1 MKLSELSE
9 RSDVPIASIKFYR
22 REGLLPPGR
31 ALGATTADYDEDH
44 LRRLKLIRALIR
56 FGGLSVSAVR
66 DVLAAL
72 AEPRNPAQV
81 RGVVDYALPTDLP
94 QTDSYSRTGDAD
106 SSVWAAEVIERMGWD
121 ISEMSP
127 HRQAL
132 DERMRVL
139 RRLDMDFE
147 VEELLPYARLA
158 ESVAELDDTHLDSPG
173 DSVTVAE
180 RVAVFSVLFG
190 PVLPLLRRLAHENR
204 ARRTSSA

>member
-31 ALGATTADYDEDH
+31 ALGATTAEYDEDH

-56 FGGLSVSAVR
+56 FGGLSVAAVR

-72 AEPRNPAQV
+72 EEPQNPARV

-94 QTDSYSRTGDAD
+94 ETDPRTVDD
-106 SSVWAAEVIERMGWD
+106 DHSVWTAEVIERMGWD

-139 RRLDMDFE
+139 RRLDMDIG

-158 ESVAELDDTHLDSPG
+158 EQIAELDDTHLNWPG

-180 RVAVFSVLFG
+180 RVVVFSVLFG

-204 ARRTSSA
+204 ARRTYSE

>member
-1 MKLSELSE
+1 MKLSELSA

-31 ALGATTADYDEDH
+31 AVGATTAEYDEDH

-72 AEPRNPAQV
+72 EEPRNPAQV

-94 QTDSYSRTGDAD
+94 QTDSRTGDD
-106 SSVWAAEVIERMGWD
+106 DGSVWAAEVIERMGWD

-139 RRLDMDFE
+139 RRLDMDFQ

-158 ESVAELDDTHLDSPG
+158 ESVAELDDAHLDSPG

-180 RVAVFSVLFG
+180 RVAVFSALFG

>member
-56 FGGLSVSAVR
+56 FGGLSVAAVR

-72 AEPRNPAQV
+72 EEPRNPAQV
-81 RGVVDYALPTDLP
+81 RGVVDYAMPTDLP
-94 QTDSYSRTGDAD
+94 RTDPQPGDD
-106 SSVWAAEVIERMGWD
+106 DGSVWAAEVIERMDWD
-121 ISEMSP
+121 ISELSP

-139 RRLDMDFE
+139 RRLDMEFAVD
-147 VEELLPYARLA
+147 ELLPYARLA

-180 RVAVFSVLFG
+180 RVAVFSALFG

-204 ARRTSSA
+204 ARRTNSA